1 MRFVVDT
8 SAVVAIVNAEPEMAR
23 FHELLLEHEPLI
35 SCGTMIET
43 MRVMQVTL
51 GPGALDTVDRLLA
64 TYGAEVVP
72 VDIEQV
78 ALARTGMLA
87 YGKGRGQ
94 EPATLNFGDLFA
106 YALARQRRL
115 PLLFKGDDFAVTDV
129 LPMPV
134 G

>member
-1 MRFVVDT
+1 LRFVVDT
-8 SAVVAIVNAEPEMAR
+8 SAVVAIVNAEPEMGR

-87 YGKGRGQ
+87 YGQGRGQ